1 MCCVVGHVL
10 VGSDDLTASGYLGKR
25 DPGGRN
31 DCKSLGRDFGHVV
44 DLCDEVRGYSESRA
58 LTDQMCLLGLR
69 GSHSFYGQ
77 FDGIYNSEVK
87 MVDGLRYLAVRP

>member
-1 MCCVVGHVL
+1 M
-10 VGSDDLTASGYLGKR
+10 
-25 DPGGRN
+25 
-31 DCKSLGRDFGHVV
+31 V

-58 LTDQMCLLGLR
+58 LKDPMCLLGLR

-87 MVDGLRYLAVRP
+87 MVDGLRYRAVRP